1 MSEVIQ
7 KITLYDLLGYTIPG
21 TILVS
26 VSIYL
31 FYFKDLLNLITNY
44 DQFAGYLFAALIV
57 SGYICGLAIAEV
69 FAILFSLPVK
79 SKWFSK
85 GNGIEDIGYDIIS
98 DALTRAGILKNST
111 RIQDLRS
118 TMKYMGYIYG
128 IIQADSKYSRLHN
141 YASLELVCGN
151 MAIVSIACFG
161 LYAYAVGKWQMVM
174 IGLLF
179 GCIFFANYHKLYWR
193 KHFYV
198 LCWFV
203 EKYSV

>member
-7 KITLYDLLGYTIPG
+7 KITLYDLLGYTVPG

-26 VSIYL
+26 VYIYL
-31 FYFKDLLNLITNY
+31 FYLKDHLDLITKY
-44 DQFAGYLFAALIV
+44 GQFAGYLFAALIV

-69 FAILFSLPVK
+69 FAILCSLPVK
-79 SKWFSK
+79 SKWFAK
-85 GNGIEDIGYDIIS
+85 GNGIENIGYDNIS
-98 DALTRAGILKNST
+98 DALARAGILKDPE
-111 RIQDLRS
+111 RIQDLKS
-118 TMKYMGYIYG
+118 TMKYMGYMYG
-128 IIQADSKYSRLHN
+128 IIQTDSKYTRLHN

-161 LYAYAVGKWQMVM
+161 LYAYAAGRWQLVI
-174 IGLLF
+174 IGLLI